1 MTLDA
6 LSFNQ
11 IAFFGILAAVF
22 VLLVSERLR
31 PDIIAVM
38 GLLALAASHILSTE
52 EALSGFSSEP
62 AIVIASIFVLSAG
75 FRHTG
80 LSDSLGRWAGR
91 LAGKGLLRMQ
101 AVIMVAAALPSAFT
115 HHVTITAIML
125 PVTLNLAKENG
136 VPPSKL
142 LIPMA
147 VGSSLG
153 TTILVIAA
161 PSFLVASELLRGA
174 GQPGLAI
181 YSMAPIGLALT
192 AAGIVYMLSI
202 GRLLL
207 PSRRAG
213 QDSGSRFRLEQYFTE
228 LRILSSSP
236 MVGKTLEE
244 VHADPTHLFT
254 AIGWM
259 RDGRQLPMPADGRTL
274 AADDVLLVRTAP
286 EELAAVQQ
294 EADLELQPVAKYA
307 GDPALGGG
315 EREKDDGD
323 ANFVQAII
331 APGSALVGRTL
342 GQIDFRRQYGLLVL
356 GLWRKD
362 DFVPRELART
372 RLREGDVLVLQGE
385 DDALARVADGGDF
398 LMLVPFQG
406 ESRRPRKALV
416 AAGIMLAVILT
427 VSLGW
432 TSLAIAVLGGAVAMV
447 LSRCV
452 TSGQAYRAIDARMYL
467 FIAGAIPL
475 GKAMQKTGAAD
486 LVAAWLGGLIAGWG
500 TTLTLLALFLLV
512 GGVVQFMGSDAAT
525 TALFGPMA
533 IALAAT
539 LGARP
544 EPYIITVAMAAV
556 TAILTPMS
564 HHNLLIYGPG
574 GYRFSDFARV
584 GAPLTLLLG
593 GVVALLAPLVWG

>member
-1 MTLDA
+1 MGA
-6 LSFNQ
+6 LNVQ
-11 IAFFGILAAVF
+11 QLAFFGILAAVF
-22 VLLVSERLR
+22 ALLISERLR
-31 PDIIAVM
+31 PDVVAALS
-38 GLLALAASHILSTE
+38 LLALAVTRILSPE

-80 LSDSLGRWAGR
+80 LSDLLGRWAGR
-91 LAGKGLLRMQ
+91 LAGKSLLRMQ
-101 AVIMVAAALPSAFT
+101 AVIMLAAALPSAFT

-125 PVTLNLAKENG
+125 PVTLRLAKEND

-142 LIPMA
+142 LLPMA
-147 VGSSLG
+147 IGSSLG

-161 PSFLVASELLRGA
+161 PSFLVASELLRQA

-181 YSMAPIGLALT
+181 YSIAPIGLALT
-192 AAGIVYMLSI
+192 AAGIVYMLTI

-207 PSRRAG
+207 PSRRGG
-213 QDSGSRFRLEQYFTE
+213 QDAGSRFRLEQYFTE
-228 LRILSSSP
+228 LRILPTSP
-236 MVGKTLEE
+236 MVGKTLEQ
-244 VHADPTHLFT
+244 VHADPAHLFT
-254 AIGWM
+254 AVGWM
-259 RDGRQLPMPADGRTL
+259 RAGRQLQMPAMDRTL

-286 EELAAVQQ
+286 EELAAVHT
-294 EADLELQPVAKYA
+294 EAHVELRPVAKYA
-307 GDPALGGG
+307 NDPALGGAH
-315 EREKDDGD
+315 ERDDGD

-331 APGSALVGRTL
+331 APGSRLVGRTL
-342 GQIDFRRQYGLLVL
+342 GETDFRRQYGSVVL
-356 GLWRKD
+356 GLWRKQ
-362 DFVPRELART
+362 DFVPSELART
-372 RLREGDVLVLQGE
+372 RLREGDVLVLQGD
-385 DDALARVADGGDF
+385 DDALASVAEGGDF
-398 LMLVPFQG
+398 LMLIPFHG
-406 ESRRPRKALV
+406 ESRRPTKAIV
-416 AAGIMLAVILT
+416 AAGIMLGVILT
-427 VSLGW
+427 VTLGWLSLG
-432 TSLAIAVLGGAVAMV
+432 IAVFGGAVAMV

-486 LVAAWLGGLIAGWG
+486 LIAGLLGGVIGGWSQ
-500 TTLTLLALFLLV
+500 TLTLLAIFLVV

-544 EPYIITVAMAAV
+544 EPFIITVAMAAV
-556 TAILTPMS
+556 TAVLTPMS
-564 HHNLLIYGPG
+564 HHNLLIYAPG

-593 GVVALLAPLVWG
+593 AVVAVLAPQVWK